1 MKFEDEQRDG
11 KISFIEFRNTLL
23 RPSTNK
29 TFNLLNDI
37 KVPLKRK
44 KLTLKKILLESGVQV
59 TKKEESTRSSVL
71 YKRQDTG
78 KSHVTEK
85 LVFKAED

>member
-11 KISFIEFRNTLL
+11 KISFIEFRNVLL

-44 KLTLKKILLESGVQV
+44 KLTLKKILLESGVMV
-59 TKKEESTRSSVL
+59 TKKEESSRNLNL
-71 YKRQDTG
+71 YKRADTG
-78 KSHVTEK
+78 TPHSTEK
-85 LVFKAED
+85 LFFKAED